1 MTTFARKLKSQGCTW
16 ALLGATA
23 VALGTATAPPVAAEE
38 NGTQNY
44 VQILSTQEVS
54 YTAIVTRGTDAIN
67 TKPWGTAGFQ
77 TISSSQTY
85 LGTEVTVTQEQVA
98 DNGVTWALISMDG
111 QEIGWIAK
119 TALTPGSYAK
129 AVSTNTVDY
138 PATITR
144 DTDAINTQPWGAKGY
159 QTVTSSSTYYGKTV
173 TVSQEKVM
181 DYGVTWALVSL
192 DGKELGW
199 IAKDALKAQTYAAIV
214 SEKTVEYSATINRAT
229 DAINKAPW
237 GTKGFQTIASSA
249 TYVGKT
255 VEVTKEQTTDYG
267 VTWAQ
272 ISLNGEVLGWIAK
285 DALKVQTYAQITK
298 ETAVSYDAI
307 VNRDS
312 DAINTAPWGVKGY
325 QTLSSSAAYVGQ
337 TVEVTK
343 EQVTDYGVTWAL
355 VSLNGK
361 ELGWVAK
368 DALSIKTYAKVVS
381 EKAVAYDAVISRG
394 TDAINTAPWGTKGY
408 TTVASSAGYVG
419 KTVAVSK
426 EQVTDYGVTWALV
439 TLDGK
444 ELGWIAK
451 DALKVQT
458 YAQIVKETAVD
469 YYAVISRGTDAINT
483 APWGIKG
490 FKTVASSAD
499 YLGKT
504 VKVSKE
510 QVTDYG
516 VTWVLVSLDGKEL
529 GWIAKEGLNKR
540 TDVIEVRQETVTD
553 VIPFTSTIEIDSTK
567 VNTYEAV
574 KQEGVAGVTETVY
587 NVTYVN
593 GVKTT
598 SVVASTNVVKEM
610 VAEIIVKGDQP
621 VITYSGEYTANEN
634 EVDFPILYI
643 ENAELAVGVENII
656 SAGTKGYELVTYK
669 DKLSDGVKVDTV
681 EVSRTKVQ
689 AVRQVVEVGTKVV
702 EEAPTTPQTAEQ
714 LQATIDMT
722 LLNNEFLT
730 LVNEL
735 RTSIG
740 RAEFTYDATIQD
752 ESDQRVADE
761 VSALDFYAP
770 NLGMDHTRP
779 DGSPYYSLLDPEKSS
794 AENLLL
800 NTLSASGETFS
811 VDEKELATLM
821 FNQWK
826 ASNGHYAN
834 MVDPELN
841 ANAVSVQ
848 LVDKD
853 GWLVYVASDLLV
865 FNSNW

>member
-1 MTTFARKLKSQGCTW
+1 MKKVKSQW
-16 ALLGATA
+16 VSLSVMSATML
-23 VALGTATAPPVAAEE
+23 ALGIASVPVVSAEVV
-38 NGTQNY
+38 NDITVTTSVKVLKTTDVNY
-44 VQILSTQEVS
+44 DARI
-54 YTAIVTRGTDAIN
+54 TRSIDGIN
-67 TKPWGTAGFQ
+67 TAPWGTEGFE
-77 TISSSQTY
+77 TIGYSSDYLNDEVSVSQ
-85 LGTEVTVTQEQVA
+85 EKVT
-98 DNGVTWALISMDG
+98 DNGVTWALISKDG
-111 QEIGWIAK
+111 KQIGWIAK
-119 TALTPGSYAK
+119 NALTIQTYA
-129 AVSTNTVDY
+129 AIVSEKIVDY
-138 PATITR
+138 PATISR
-144 DTDAINTQPWGAKGY
+144 GTDAINTAPWGIKGFR
-159 QTVTSSSTYYGKTV
+159 TLGSSSGYLGKTV
-173 TVSQEKVM
+173 EVTKEQTT
-181 DYGVTWALVSL
+181 DYGVTWALISL

-214 SEKTVEYSATINRAT
+214 SEKAVDYPATINRAT

-255 VEVTKEQTTDYG
+255 VAVTKEQTTDYG

-285 DALKVQTYAQITK
+285 DALKAQTYAQITK
-298 ETAVSYDAI
+298 ETVVSYDAI

-325 QTLSSSAAYVGQ
+325 QTLSSSAAYLGQ

-355 VSLNGK
+355 VSQNGK

-368 DALSIKTYAKVVS
+368 DALSIKTYAQVVS
-381 EKAVAYDAVISRG
+381 EKAVAYDATISRG

-408 TTVASSAGYVG
+408 TTVGSSASYVG
-419 KTVAVSK
+419 KTVTVSK

-451 DALKVQT
+451 DALTVQT
-458 YAQIVKETAVD
+458 YAKVVKETAVD

-490 FKTVASSAD
+490 YQTVGSSAD

-516 VTWVLVSLDGKEL
+516 VTWVLVSLNGKEL
-529 GWIAKEGLNKR
+529 GWIAKAGLNKQA
-540 TDVIEVRQETVTD
+540 DLVEVRQETVTD

-574 KQEGVAGVTETVY
+574 KQEGVAGITETVY

-621 VITYSGEYTANEN
+621 VITYSAEYTANEN

-656 SAGTKGYELVTYK
+656 SAGTKGYDLVTYK

-681 EVSRTKVQ
+681 EVSRTTVQ

-702 EEAPTTPQTAEQ
+702 EEVPTTPQTAEQ

-853 GWLVYVASDLLV
+853 GWLIYVASELLV